1 MISVTMRSSSMVDVA
16 FEEPHWSAAK
26 DLIRELESQGC
37 WSFVAMTQPDTWDD
51 GIPHTAPTKP
61 PYDPLKSG
69 WETCGYC
76 FDGTWGYNNRECEHC
91 DGLGI
96 VVGPPR
102 DGIHLVELRAS
113 GHRPFWKLSED
124 LIRQA
129 NAFPT
134 KD

>member
-1 MISVTMRSSSMVDVA
+1 MVDVA

-26 DLIRELESQGC
+26 DLIRELESQG

-61 PYDPLKSG
+61 PFDPLKSG

-76 FDGTWGYNNRECEHC
+76 FDGKWGYNNRECEHC

-102 DGIHLVELRAS
+102 DGVLLAGYLAEGPNPSDWSRRRRLES
-113 GHRPFWKLSED
+113 
-124 LIRQA
+124 IRSF
-129 NAFPT
+129 NA